1 MVVTVIS
8 TVVVIVVVVVVAT
21 VVAVATVVVTL
32 VVVVVVVSW
41 VPGLTPLATELT
53 IPKLAPR
60 LSALGT
66 PLRVRML
73 LRVAAAGL
81 CYNTDTH
88 ICGSRIP
95 ARTRRPV
102 CSPGARWSPCRF
114 RDVLDHRWR
123 RCVVPLSVRSVWSHG
138 AGSPASGDGHVVGT
152 AVSASAVPLARLT
165 LLVSVGVL
173 RAAR

>member
-1 MVVTVIS
+1 VVVAVIP
-8 TVVVIVVVVVVAT
+8 TVVVVVAVIPTVVVVVVAT
-21 VVAVATVVVTL
+21 VIVFATVVLTL
-32 VVVVVVVSW
+32 VAVVVSW
-41 VPGLTPLATELT
+41 VSGLAPLATEMT

-66 PLRVRML
+66 PLRV
-73 LRVAAAGL
+73 RVAAAGL

-95 ARTRRPV
+95 ARAGRPV

-138 AGSPASGDGHVVGT
+138 VGSRASGDGHVVGT

>member
-1 MVVTVIS
+1 VVVAVIP
-8 TVVVIVVVVVVAT
+8 TVVVVETVIVFAT
-21 VVAVATVVVTL
+21 VVLAL
-32 VVVVVVVSW
+32 VVVVVSW
-41 VPGLTPLATELT
+41 VPGLTLLATEMT

-66 PLRVRML
+66 PLRVRMP
-73 LRVAAAGL
+73 LRVATAGL

-95 ARTRRPV
+95 ARTGRPV

-123 RCVVPLSVRSVWSHG
+123 RCVVPLSVRSVWSDG
-138 AGSPASGDGHVVGT
+138 VGSPASGDGHVVGT